1 MEDIIIKQVELKKD
15 IEEIINK
22 AQLPAFVLV
31 PIVKDL
37 LAQLSIAEVQQY
49 NQALKTKEE
58 TKEKK
63 KK

>member
-1 MEDIIIKQVELKKD
+1 MEDIIIKQVELKKN